1 MDNIAWDL
9 EEKGIQNLLTF
20 LHIQAVLFVNVNL
33 NYIQAE
39 DKSYITSERR
49 KELGGIAD
57 EIANI
62 LEEAICERNKIKARD
77 QKSKIKNFYITAQ
90 KLLLFKNIAYH
101 VSVPNYKLCMFT
113 FISKS

>member
-1 MDNIAWDL
+1 MDNIAGDL

-33 NYIQAE
+33 NYIEAE

-49 KELGGIAD
+49 KELSGIAD

-62 LEEAICERNKIKARD
+62 LEEAMRKRNKIKARD
-77 QKSKIKNFYITAQ
+77 QKSKIKNFYLTAR
-90 KLLLFKNIAYH
+90 KLLLFKNIDYH